1 MFANKVVGVINSFE
15 VASQRPPIFV
25 SPVDDVLVDCCL
37 CFAHRWK
44 GMAPS
49 YKEMSLQQRKH
60 ALGRLLSLL
69 EDGVLP
75 WGSFTIV
82 ADEMGVTRSTISRL
96 WGLARGARE
105 QSLILTPE
113 IASRN
118 NSRAKSLKYSHAE
131 FRQGL
136 KEIPRRRRKTY
147 RSTAKAMGVS
157 LNTVQRML
165 LHEDVCRVHTS
176 SLKPTLTE
184 ENKMSRM
191 ELALS
196 FVDKNNPSQFE
207 NMEDL
212 IHIDEKWFFLT
223 KDGQRFIIA
232 ADEEEPYRH
241 VQHKNF
247 MTKVMF
253 IDEKWFFL
261 TKDGQR
267 FIIAADEEEPY
278 RHVQHKNFM
287 TKVMFLCA
295 VARPRYDTNKN
306 AWFDGKIGIWPIG
319 KWEPAKR
326 KSKNRAKGTPV
337 WKNQLIN
344 RDVYR
349 EYLIQKLL
357 PAVKEKWPRNN
368 ARIRLQQDGAKS
380 HILEDDVEFKEA
392 VQQIGLNLTVFTQA
406 PNSPDTNIL
415 DLGFFRAIQSANDA
429 CPDNEE
435 ELIKS
440 VEKAY
445 GEYPW
450 CKLNFVWLTLQSC
463 LNKIIE
469 HDGGNDYKIPHMG
482 KESLWRRGRLP
493 EVLHVTPAAN
503 AWLNPTMDDD
513 SDEDSDDSGDEML
526 FPMSTATSTVAMDGE
541 GGENAPT
548 DGITTTGV

>member
-1 MFANKVVGVINSFE
+1 
-15 VASQRPPIFV
+15 
-25 SPVDDVLVDCCL
+25 
-37 CFAHRWK
+37 
-44 GMAPS
+44 
-49 YKEMSLQQRKH
+49 
-60 ALGRLLSLL
+60 
-69 EDGVLP
+69 
-75 WGSFTIV
+75 
-82 ADEMGVTRSTISRL
+82 
-96 WGLARGARE
+96 
-105 QSLILTPE
+105 
-113 IASRN
+113 
-118 NSRAKSLKYSHAE
+118 
-131 FRQGL
+131 
-136 KEIPRRRRKTY
+136 
-147 RSTAKAMGVS
+147 
-157 LNTVQRML
+157 
-165 LHEDVCRVHTS
+165 
-176 SLKPTLTE
+176 
-184 ENKMSRM
+184 MSRM

-196 FVDKNNPSQFE
+196 FVDKNNPSKFE

-212 IHIDEKWFFLT
+212 IHVDKKWFYLT

-241 VQHKNF
+241 VQHKS
-247 MTKVMF
+247 
-253 IDEKWFFL
+253 FL
-261 TKDGQR
+261 
-267 FIIAADEEEPY
+267 
-278 RHVQHKNFM
+278 

-326 KSKNRAKGTPV
+326 KSKKRAKGTPV

-368 ARIRLQQDGAKS
+368 AKIWLQQDGAKS
-380 HILEDDVEFKEA
+380 HILEDDAEFKAA
-392 VQQIGLNLTVFTQA
+392 VQQIGLNLTVFTQS

-415 DLGFFRAIQSANDA
+415 DLGFFRAIQSFNDA
-429 CPDNEE
+429 MPENEE

-445 GEYPW
+445 GEYLW

-513 SDEDSDDSGDEML
+513 SDQESDDSGDEML

-541 GGENAPT
+541 EGENAPT